1 MKQSTNFEAATKLP
15 SLPQAHDRG
24 RYPAVEYG
32 RISLARKI
40 IRDRVSLGL
49 LPEDLARLAGIRMA
63 TLSRIESGTV
73 TPSVASIERIDAA
86 LQAAQKKPRAKQH

>member
-15 SLPQAHDRG
+15 SLPQADDRG
-24 RYPAVEYG
+24 RYPAIEYA

-40 IRDRVSLGL
+40 IRDRVSMGL
-49 LPEDLARLAGIRMA
+49 LLEELARLAGIRMA

-86 LQAAQKKPRAKQH
+86 LEAAQKKLRAKQH